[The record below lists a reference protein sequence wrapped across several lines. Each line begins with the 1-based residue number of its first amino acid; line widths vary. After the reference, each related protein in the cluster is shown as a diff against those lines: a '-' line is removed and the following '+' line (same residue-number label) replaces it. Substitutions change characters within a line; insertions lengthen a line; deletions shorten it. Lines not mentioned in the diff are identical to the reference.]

1 MSFQGKVFS
10 PLRVLSLIAKKN
22 LRVHLNGILKTN
34 SLDFKRKTLRAA
46 KLPEK
51 QNVKEREKKAMFY
64 EAA

>member
-1 MSFQGKVFS
+1 M
-10 PLRVLSLIAKKN
+10 
-22 LRVHLNGILKTN
+22 KTN

-64 EAA
+64 EAAWRLDTWQGVRKPRVSGKVC